1 MYPAYCN
8 ILCLK
13 SHLSS
18 SIFFLALYSAA
29 VGDGTSYQFHLFC
42 IFFYRYFLFDALR
55 GLNLVRYP
63 IYLYS
68 RLCKFNGHTSTMYM
82 YIVTVYTIYT
92 FPSFV
97 KELYTPPTFWRK
109 IFRRMDCCAQ
119 LYKNYKMELCCYT
132 AYRLYTVKFL
142 LFFNSNF

>member
-18 SIFFLALYSAA
+18 SIFVLALYSAA
-29 VGDGTSYQFHLFC
+29 VGDGTSYQQFHLFC

-55 GLNLVRYP
+55 SLNLVRYP

-68 RLCKFNGHTSTMYM
+68 RLCKFNGHTST
-82 YIVTVYTIYT
+82 IHHHPTRL
-92 FPSFV
+92 S
-97 KELYTPPTFWRK
+97 KNYTPPTFWRK
-109 IFRRMDCCAQ
+109 IFRRIDCCAQ